1 MTLTNMIPKLLVV
14 DSDDI
19 VNKIA
24 IEAAADNHEVPVSPN
39 FYCIKDGEIAGS
51 VSVLNLGNGTCM
63 VSIWA
68 HSQRI
73 NARDSLLLLANIENF
88 CRMNGFRHIYM
99 PCCETSPYF
108 SYMEKFG
115 FTETTKATKYFIK
128 PL

>member
-1 MTLTNMIPKLLVV
+1 MFNKLLIV

-24 IEAAADNHEVPVSPN
+24 IAAKEDNHEVPISPN
-39 FYCIKDGEIAGS
+39 FYCTKDGEISGS
-51 VSVLNLGNGTCM
+51 VSIVNLGNGMCM

-68 HSQRI
+68 HSKKI
-73 NARDSLLLLANIENF
+73 SARDSLDFLNIIENF
-88 CRMNGFRHIYM
+88 CRMSGFRHIYM

-108 SYMEKFG
+108 NYMAKLG
-115 FTETTKATKYFIK
+115 FAETSKATKYFIK